1 MSTYTLP
8 RSGQRPLR
16 FTGTL
21 LADGDTQSDSG
32 PCNTRWWAVEVYQIE
47 YSARYVLA
55 LQWRTNWQGEQ
66 AHDAAIQCES
76 LDAVGTAL
84 EQVNPLEH
92 LIGFPHSGDGK
103 YAERQR
109 HVEKVLVQA
118 WAALVSEIL
127 GTLDIAEEAE

>member
-1 MSTYTLP
+1 MNTLTLP

-21 LADGDTQSDSG
+21 LADGDTKRDSG
-32 PCNTRWWAVEVYQIE
+32 PCNTRWWAVEVYQTE
-47 YSARYVLA
+47 AGRYVLS
-55 LQWRTNWQGEQ
+55 LQWHTRWQGEQ
-66 AHDAAIQCES
+66 EHDAAFTAES
-76 LDAVGTAL
+76 LDEVAAL
-84 EQVNPLEH
+84 LERADPLTY

-109 HVEKVLVQA
+109 HIEKSLTQA

-127 GTLDIAEEAE
+127 GELDIAEEAK